1 MTPLAR
7 RASLLVAFCVL
18 AGCASSAPFS
28 QTDPL
33 RLDTDDPRYSG
44 YLRGVRESIKQKW
57 AYPCVKDSASGR
69 CDYKTTSLVIEF
81 GILEDGRVPFVI
93 VRRQSGYAIYDEY
106 AVSAIRL
113 AAPFAPVP
121 PEFMALAESGSTGI
135 RITATFKY
143 IVEAAPKGGT
153 P

>member
-1 MTPLAR
+1 MMRVAR
-7 RASLLVAFCVL
+7 RASLLVAFSVL
-18 AGCASSAPFS
+18 AGCVASAPTS
-28 QTDPL
+28 QPDPI

-57 AYPCVKDSASGR
+57 AYPCVQDSASGR
-69 CDYKTTSLVIEF
+69 CDYKATSLVIEF
-81 GILEDGRVPFVI
+81 GILRDGRVPFI
-93 VRRQSGYAIYDEY
+93 TVRRQSGYAIYDEY
-106 AVSAIRL
+106 AVDAIRK

-121 PEFMALAESGSTGI
+121 PEFMTLPESGSRGI
-135 RITATFKY
+135 RIIATFTY